1 MNPVD
6 TAYSEL
12 KSMIDFY
19 VPWEDKMF
27 FSQEPS
33 HKVMVGIIKYVQA
46 IEAERLLL
54 EEIKNLGT

>member
-1 MNPVD
+1 M
-6 TAYSEL
+6 YL
-12 KSMIDFY
+12 GKI
-19 VPWEDKMF
+19 KCF
-27 FSQEPS
+27 FSQEPF